1 MPYFP
6 ISLGSSCL
14 VAHQL
19 KRCGLRRE
27 SLPFD
32 WVVSS
37 CLSSVI
43 ELIKSDSSGL
53 LDKEHFGVV
62 QTDAE
67 EYVRNQRFGI
77 SFHHEFATSFAD
89 FDEVKLKFQRR
100 IQTFRSV
107 IRNHD
112 VLFIRIVG
120 EIDQMRELQN
130 WCDFQGIQCRL
141 LLLNEGAEFQK
152 CFENGRISG
161 YQLPLRDDRRG
172 QRAWEG
178 FDEVWDRIF
187 GEFDLMKVERKFSHG
202 SHGLH

>member
-1 MPYFP
+1 MPYYP

-19 KRCGLRRE
+19 KRCGFRRE

-43 ELIKSDSSGL
+43 ELIKNDFSGL
-53 LDKEHFGVV
+53 LDREHFGVV

-67 EYVRNQRFGI
+67 EYVRNHRFGI

-107 IRNHD
+107 IRDHD
-112 VLFIRIVG
+112 VLFIRIAG

-187 GEFDLMKVERKFSHG
+187 GEFDLLKVERKVFHG

>member
-1 MPYFP
+1 MPYYP

-19 KRCGLRRE
+19 KRCGFRRE

-43 ELIKSDSSGL
+43 KLIKNDFSGL

-77 SFHHEFATSFAD
+77 SFHREFAKSFAD

-112 VLFIRIVG
+112 VLFISDCG
-120 EIDQMRELQN
+120 
-130 WCDFQGIQCRL
+130 
-141 LLLNEGAEFQK
+141 
-152 CFENGRISG
+152 
-161 YQLPLRDDRRG
+161 
-172 QRAWEG
+172 
-178 FDEVWDRIF
+178 
-187 GEFDLMKVERKFSHG
+187 
-202 SHGLH
+202 